1 MSTVN
6 HDILQAA
13 IRATAERGSTH
24 GSAEVNFTHTAQL
37 WSAYMGFTVSAFDV
51 AQMMVL
57 SKISRAKTGNAGHPD
72 HYVDQC
78 GYSAL
83 AGRMVFAMTP
93 EPDDGAAEMGRK
105 YGHGTQGAAPV
116 ESA

>member
-13 IRATAERGSTH
+13 IRATAERGTTH
-24 GSAEVNFTHTAQL
+24 GTAEMNFTHTAQL
-37 WSAYMGFTVSAFDV
+37 WSAYMGFTVNAFDV

-57 SKISRAKTGNAGHPD
+57 AKISRSKTGNAGHPD

-93 EPDDGAAEMGRK
+93 QEPDDGAAEMGRK
-105 YGHGTQGAAPV
+105 FGANGAQPV